1 MGFDLTKE
9 STFDTGFNY
18 LDNVF
23 KKKTQEEL
31 LKTYDKRKRQV
42 DPTSGTL
49 GNILDPIL
57 RFRCL
62 HTTFKICSRCS

>member
-1 MGFDLTKE
+1 MGFDLMKE

-31 LKTYDKRKRQV
+31 LKTYDKRKT
-42 DPTSGTL
+42 TSRSNKWYVGKY
-49 GNILDPIL
+49 I
-57 RFRCL
+57 RSYFRC
-62 HTTFKICSRCS
+62 